1 MGELSA
7 NTLLSKGRQ
16 KQMEVVPMK
25 PASTFFSK
33 IRWAV
38 PAVIVLYLINSMW
51 FKIEPTERGNV
62 RRLGVVQNA
71 APLQPGL
78 HFKLP
83 LLDAADR
90 LQVSLTTVHIPPFDV
105 TTVDNQK
112 VTLEINF
119 NYTIPDDKVNHVM
132 YEIGRSGNTDI
143 DSQVVPVVK
152 DRTGRIF
159 SAQNMVSVNANRA
172 AIQTEIEKDVAKT
185 VGELFGI
192 QPHSL
197 QIAGIIPS
205 AAFMASNEEAVK
217 AKNAA
222 VAAENTKKTRQFEA
236 DQLVIKAKGDADS
249 AIEAARGRSESVILE
264 AQANKTRQVL
274 EGEGLASRLEAE
286 IKPFGSPEKYIE
298 YMKAKAALNW
308 NGQQP
313 QIVAGSGSSANLII
327 PVPQQAV
334 GVMPDNAAGH

>member
-1 MGELSA
+1 MFDKTKSLPDKEQGRIKAPSSFLRKA
-7 NTLLSKGRQ
+7 AWFAAVLLG
-16 KQMEVVPMK
+16 
-25 PASTFFSK
+25 FS
-33 IRWAV
+33 
-38 PAVIVLYLINSMW
+38 VISGSW
-51 FKIEPTERGNV
+51 FKVEPTERGNV
-62 RRLGVVQNA
+62 RRFGVVQYDK
-71 APLQPGL
+71 PLQPGL
-78 HFKLP
+78 HFKIP
-83 LLDAADR
+83 LIDDADK

-119 NYTIPDDKVNHVM
+119 NYTIPDEKVNHVM

-159 SAQNMVSVNANRA
+159 SAQNMVTVNASRA

-185 VGELFGI
+185 VGDLFGI

-197 QIAGIIPS
+197 QIAAITPS
-205 AAFMASNEEAVK
+205 PAFMASNEEAVK

-222 VAAENTKKTRQFEA
+222 VAAENTKKTKQFEA

-249 AIEAARGRSESVILE
+249 AIEAARGRSESMLLE
-264 AQANKTRQVL
+264 ARANKTRQVL
-274 EGEGLASRLEAE
+274 EGEGLASRLAAE
-286 IKPFGSPEKYIE
+286 IKPFGTPEQYIA
-298 YMKAKAALNW
+298 YLKAKAQLNW

-313 QIVAGSGSSANLII
+313 QIVAGAGSSANLII
-327 PVPQQAV
+327 PVPQQQ
-334 GVMPDNAAGH
+334 AAAPAAQ

>member
-1 MGELSA
+1 M
-7 NTLLSKGRQ
+7 
-16 KQMEVVPMK
+16 KQPFSFFRKAAWIVVIPVG
-25 PASTFFSK
+25 F
-33 IRWAV
+33 W
-38 PAVIVLYLINSMW
+38 LISDCW
-51 FKIEPTERGNV
+51 FKVEPTERGNV
-62 RRLGVVQNA
+62 RRFGVVQHDK
-71 APLQPGL
+71 PLQPGL

-83 LLDAADR
+83 LIDDEDK

-112 VTLEINF
+112 VTMEINF
-119 NYTIPDDKVNHVM
+119 NYTIPDDRVNHVM

-143 DSQVVPVVK
+143 ESQVVPVVK

-159 SAQNMVSVNANRA
+159 SAQNMVSVNASRA

-197 QIAGIIPS
+197 QIAAITPS
-205 AAFMASNEEAVK
+205 PAFMASNEEAVK

-222 VAAENTKKTRQFEA
+222 VAAENTKKTKQFEA
-236 DQLVIKAKGDADS
+236 DQFVIKAKGDADS
-249 AIEAARGRSESVILE
+249 AIEAARGRSESMLLE

-274 EGEGLASRLEAE
+274 EGEGLASRLAAE
-286 IKPFGSPEKYIE
+286 IKPFGTPDQYIA
-298 YMKAKAALNW
+298 YLKAKAQLNW

-313 QIVAGSGSSANLII
+313 QIVAGAGSSANLII
-327 PVPQQAV
+327 PVPQQTQ
-334 GVMPDNAAGH
+334 AAAPAAQ